1 MGGQTNE
8 SSVIALLSVLART
21 SSGKC
26 SPLMLK
32 ARHARGAP
40 WRRRPS
46 LILHIHIWSYP
57 SERVTLMNCK
67 TLPQDEWQDTKQEF
81 SVLLWLLRLALSFCL
96 VSCRCRILRTQRWP
110 SSVFQMQMWRIC
122 LIDMVGSL
130 SFSRLCPKIRR
141 LYLNRILYFAIERF
155 LCKVENFS

>member
-1 MGGQTNE
+1 MGGQPNE

-26 SPLMLK
+26 SPLMPK

-81 SVLLWLLRLALSFCL
+81 SVLLWLLQPTLSFCL

-110 SSVFQMQMWRIC
+110 SSVFQLQMWRIC

-130 SFSRLCPKIRR
+130 SLSRLCPKIGRS
-141 LYLNRILYFAIERF
+141 YVNRIVYFAIWRF
-155 LCKVENFS
+155 LCKEEKFS

>member
-21 SSGKC
+21 SSAKC
-26 SPLMLK
+26 SPLMPK

-57 SERVTLMNCK
+57 SERVTFMNYK

-81 SVLLWLLRLALSFCL
+81 SVLLWLLQPALSFRL
-96 VSCRCRILRTQRWP
+96 VSCQCRENPEVTFTCFSDADVKNLPYRYGGGHFLYQGFVQKSDVLFEQNSILCIWTI
-110 SSVFQMQMWRIC
+110 SV
-122 LIDMVGSL
+122 
-130 SFSRLCPKIRR
+130 
-141 LYLNRILYFAIERF
+141 
-155 LCKVENFS
+155 

>member
-81 SVLLWLLRLALSFCL
+81 SVLLWLCNRHYLSVLFLVGVGFWELRGDLQVVFRCRCEEFALS
-96 VSCRCRILRTQRWP
+96 IW
-110 SSVFQMQMWRIC
+110 W
-122 LIDMVGSL
+122 GSPL
-130 SFSRLCPKIRR
+130 SRLCPKIRR
-141 LYLNRILYFAIERF
+141 FYLNRIVYFAIERF
-155 LCKVENFS
+155 LFKDEHFY